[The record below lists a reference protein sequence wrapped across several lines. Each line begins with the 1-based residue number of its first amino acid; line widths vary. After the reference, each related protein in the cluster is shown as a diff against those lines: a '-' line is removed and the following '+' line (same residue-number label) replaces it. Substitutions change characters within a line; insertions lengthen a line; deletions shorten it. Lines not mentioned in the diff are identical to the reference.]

1 MLLIFRTVTNACS
14 RINIF
19 QKHQSFFVKVTT
31 VLYIKRQNNTSQR
44 FCSKV
49 LPIFPPSKQ
58 LTMKVLA
65 VFDFDH
71 TILDDNSDTAVI
83 ALTDKDNIPVEI
95 RSLHST
101 EGWTAFMQAIFKL
114 LNHEGRTIDE
124 INNLI
129 MNLQPVGGMVSLIT
143 EFHKN
148 PAFDSIIISDSNAHF
163 IDIWLEKNDVG
174 KCFVKV
180 FTNPSKI
187 EDGLLTISPY
197 HNQNTCKLSTNN
209 LCKGRVLEE
218 FMQEQRDKGVVYDRI
233 VYIGDGVNDFCPILR
248 LHKNDLACVRKGYK
262 LQDLVTKAKKGTS
275 FDNSGKPHVILAEIF
290 VWETGDDILKHLQM
304 K

>member
-1 MLLIFRTVTNACS
+1 
-14 RINIF
+14 
-19 QKHQSFFVKVTT
+19 
-31 VLYIKRQNNTSQR
+31 
-44 FCSKV
+44 
-49 LPIFPPSKQ
+49 
-58 LTMKVLA
+58 MKVLA

-83 ALTDKDNIPVEI
+83 ALTDKDNLPVEI

-114 LNHEGRTIDE
+114 LYHEGRTIDE

-129 MNLQPVGGMVSLIT
+129 TNLKPVGGMVPLIE

-148 PAFDSIIISDSNAHF
+148 PAFELIIISDSNAHF
-163 IDIWLEKNDVG
+163 IKIWLEKNNVS
-174 KCFVKV
+174 KCFTKV

-187 EDGLLTISPY
+187 ENGLLTISPY
-197 HNQNTCKLSTNN
+197 HNQNACKLSTNN
-209 LCKGRVLEE
+209 LCKGTVLDE
-218 FMQEQRDKGVVYDRI
+218 FVQEQRDKGVVYDRI
-233 VYIGDGVNDFCPILR
+233 VYIGDGVNDFCPVLR
-248 LHKNDLACVRKGYK
+248 LHKSDLACVRKGFK
-262 LQDLVTKAKKGTS
+262 LQDLVTKAQKGTS

-290 VWETGDDILKHLQM
+290 VWETGDDILKHLQL